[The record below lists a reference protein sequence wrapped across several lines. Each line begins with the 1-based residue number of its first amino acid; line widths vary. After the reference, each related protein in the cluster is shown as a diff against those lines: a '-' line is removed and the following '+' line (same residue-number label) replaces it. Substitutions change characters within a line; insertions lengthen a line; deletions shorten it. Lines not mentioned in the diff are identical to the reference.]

1 MDASGGEG
9 FLFYLLLTELYF
21 RTKTAIYIC
30 QQARNTRGL
39 SNDAMYKVQ
48 EKCDG
53 KRSCTVTVKAAEL
66 GGLVSQCSGNTPLR
80 LGVVQQ

>member
-9 FLFYLLLTELYF
+9 FCFLITTDENF

-53 KRSCTVTVKAAEL
+53 KRSCKVTVKAAEL
-66 GGLVSQCSGNTPLR
+66 GGLVSQCSGKLLR
-80 LGVVQQ
+80 